1 MLNFWANEIVRS
13 RIPAYQTSNK
23 YFSDVVNVKEL
34 YFYFSLE
41 EEFKLFS
48 KNIFNHLTT
57 HLVLF
62 FLLNV
67 KFDLNEKK
75 LSIIFLVLLFEI

>member
-13 RIPAYQTSNK
+13 RIPAYQTLNK

-34 YFYFSLE
+34 YFYFKLE

-48 KNIFNHLTT
+48 KNIFNYITA
-57 HLVLF
+57 LF
-62 FLLNV
+62 V
-67 KFDLNEKK
+67 FDLNQNF
-75 LSIIFLVLLFEI
+75 LSIFFSALV